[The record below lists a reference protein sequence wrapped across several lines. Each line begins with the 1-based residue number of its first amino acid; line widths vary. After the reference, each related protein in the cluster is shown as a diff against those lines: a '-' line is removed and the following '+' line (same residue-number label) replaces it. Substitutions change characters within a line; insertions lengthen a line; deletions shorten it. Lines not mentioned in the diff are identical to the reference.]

1 MGLLPLVT
9 AQIACIA
16 VVTTTMPF
24 LPALTP
30 HASACPIDTAQSVSY
45 NLLTGGTNV
54 CCTRAALAQSS
65 EGAGVVNPILFQVV
79 AGED

>member
-1 MGLLPLVT
+1 MGLLPLAT

-30 HASACPIDTAQSVSY
+30 HASACPVDTAQSVSY

-54 CCTRAALAQSS
+54 CCTRAALAKSS
-65 EGAGVVNPILFQVV
+65 EGAGVVSPIRFLQIL
-79 AGED
+79 GRY